1 MINLWYNSDEV
12 TGFHPVVENAI
23 KNAITN
29 CGFDSVMEL
38 VHHPAI
44 PNSTIIPDFAI
55 KLKSSNR
62 YIFVIEVKKTA
73 RDVTSQR
80 FQNQSRSYVSDF
92 SPYWEPNYP
101 KYFCLT
107 NIEELILFAER
118 QGPISTCILKGNPKS
133 HTPFNPQNRDATQTS
148 IEFQATFE
156 QILFIIEHNLFGII
170 IGNLLLIRL
179 FKIIKVLV
187 TV

>member
-12 TGFHPVVENAI
+12 TGFHPVVESAINNAI
-23 KNAITN
+23 IN
-29 CGFDSVMEL
+29 CGYDSVMEL
-38 VHHPAI
+38 VHHPSI

-73 RDVTSQR
+73 RDVISQR
-80 FQNQSRSYVSDF
+80 FQNQARSYVSDF

-107 NIEELILFAER
+107 NIEELILFADR

-133 HTPFNPQNRDATQTS
+133 HTPFNPQNRDATQTC
-148 IEFQATFE
+148 IEFQSTIE
-156 QILFIIEHNLFGII
+156 QILPIIFNRTQPDWENNWQPII
-170 IGNLLLIRL
+170 DTFVQKLSKR
-179 FKIIKVLV
+179 
-187 TV
+187 